1 MSKYK
6 FDIAKSVRDSVEW
19 ELRYYRE
26 NRRQLDEIKNDLIPS
41 PVQQMSLT
49 KVANKSASRQTENI
63 VLRNI
68 SSPYLRRIEWVC
80 EAIERALRRFDEI
93 DMKIVELYYWR
104 NEYTLEG
111 AGYKI
116 GLSKSATYHHA
127 NNIIGAIAFEMGYI
141 KD

>member
-6 FDIAKSVRDSVEW
+6 FDISKSVRDAVEW

-26 NRRQLDEIKNDLIPS
+26 NKRQLEEVKNDMIPS
-41 PVQQMSLT
+41 ATQTPSFT
-49 KVANKSASRQTENI
+49 KTTSNNASRQTEDV
-63 VLRNI
+63 VLRMV
-68 SSPYLRRIEWVC
+68 SSPYLRRLEWAC
-80 EAIERALRRFDEI
+80 DAIERALKRLEDV
-93 DMKIVELYYWR
+93 DMKIIEMYYWR

-127 NNIIGAIAFEMGYI
+127 NRIIGAIAFEMGYV
-141 KD
+141 KE